1 MISLSDYTS
10 LDATAMAACVAR
22 GDISAAELIDAAMRA
37 IAQVNPQVN
46 AVLQTLADSALGS
59 LAMLPADAPF
69 RGVPFVIKEL
79 GVSAAGVAQDMGS
92 RLTQGF
98 TPGADSELM
107 ARFRRAG
114 LLLIGTAQTPEF
126 GYSPTTETTL
136 HGPVHNPWDLAR
148 SAGGSSGGSAA
159 AVAAGM
165 VPLAHAN
172 DGGGSIRIPAG
183 CNGLVGLKPSR
194 DRIPTGPGSADPLSG
209 LAIDFAVTRSVRD
222 CAALLDAVAGPD
234 LGAPSLCIPPAR
246 PFIEEVGAATGRL
259 RVAFST
265 TAASGGS
272 VHPECVR
279 AVHRTVDQLA
289 ALGHSVVEAAPVFD
303 WERFLETVHVL
314 WCAGTAA
321 PVLSVAT
328 ALGRK
333 PSPDNMEAV
342 SWACFE
348 DGLRFSAGDLLAAM
362 AHHNAVA
369 RSVAPFF
376 EQYDVLV
383 TPTIAQLPATLGT
396 LNQNKAGMSAMAWTR
411 QVFDYC
417 PFTPLFN
424 TTGQPAMSLPLHWT
438 DAGLPVGV
446 QIVGRFG
453 GESAMLRLAAQLEQA
468 MPWAARR
475 APVHAGA

>member
-10 LDATAMAACVAR
+10 LDATAMAACVAK
-22 GDISAAELIDAAMRA
+22 GEVSAEELIDAAMRA
-37 IAQVNPQVN
+37 VAAVNPQVN
-46 AVLQTLADSALGS
+46 AVLQTLADRARAELV
-59 LAMLPADAPF
+59 AVPTHAPLS
-69 RGVPFVIKEL
+69 GVPFVIKEL
-79 GVSAAGVAQDMGS
+79 GLSAAGVAQDMGS

-98 TPGADSELM
+98 VPAADSELM

-114 LLLIGTAQTPEF
+114 LVLVGTTQTPEF

-159 AVAAGM
+159 AVASGM
-165 VPLAHAN
+165 VPLAHAT

-183 CNGLVGLKPSR
+183 CNGLVGLKPTR

-209 LAIDFAVTRSVRD
+209 LGIEFAVTRSVRD

-234 LGAPSLCIPPAR
+234 LGAPSLCVPPQR
-246 PFIEEVGAATGRL
+246 PFIEEVGPATGRL
-259 RVAFST
+259 RIAFST
-265 TAASGGS
+265 TPASGGS
-272 VHPECVR
+272 VHPECAR
-279 AVHRTVDQLA
+279 AVRRTADQLA
-289 ALGHSVVEAAPVFD
+289 TLGHSVVEAAPVFD
-303 WERFLETVHVL
+303 WDRFLETVHVL

-342 SWACFE
+342 TWACFE

-362 AHHNAVA
+362 AHHNAVS

-383 TPTIAQLPATLGT
+383 TPTLAELPATLGT
-396 LNQNKAGMSAMAWTR
+396 LNQNKAGMSAMEWTR
-411 QVFDYC
+411 QVFSYC

-453 GESAMLRLAAQLEQA
+453 DESTLIRLAAQLEQA

-475 APVHAGA
+475 PPIHASA